1 MPCPVFEELGSVVP
15 RVTAAEAKERRTW
28 QDIVKEFAGCADGKG

>member
-1 MPCPVFEELGSVVP
+1 LIFVTQVFSPEVL
-15 RVTAAEAKERRTW
+15 AAEAKERSTW